1 MQLGVLVDRP
11 LDAQQQALRFE
22 TREML
27 LEIERRRSH
36 YFLFFS
42 CSAMIGRAT
51 RKQSTPVGAP
61 Q

>member
-11 LDAQQQALRFE
+11 IDAPQQPLRIE
-22 TREML
+22 TRQVI
-27 LEIERRRSH
+27 LEIERRRCH

-51 RKQSTPVGAP
+51 RKQSTPIGAP

>member
-11 LDAQQQALRFE
+11 LDAPQQTLRFKP
-22 TREML
+22 RKVL
-27 LEIERRRSH
+27 LEIERRRPH